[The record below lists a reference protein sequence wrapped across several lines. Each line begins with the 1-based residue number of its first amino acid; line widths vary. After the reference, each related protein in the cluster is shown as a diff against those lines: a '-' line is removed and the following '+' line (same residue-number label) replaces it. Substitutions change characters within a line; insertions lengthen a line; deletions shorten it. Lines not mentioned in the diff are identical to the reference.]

1 MMGDINLSM
10 LETEKLIAFFVG
22 EELEQRK
29 KAGEYKGSF
38 APVTHFFGYQGRA
51 AHPSFFDCCLGS
63 TLGFAA
69 GVALD
74 NGVNCSAIAVKD
86 LTKHPSEWRVGTVPV
101 LSMLRSHPK
110 VGYKRQQLV
119 VPSQEVELTD
129 LPYQVFKSQERHW
142 RTDDKYCNPGPI
154 QFHDVGFNGV
164 SMTLQ
169 AVDKAD
175 SNITAEIKG
184 LCNAI
189 HN

>member
-1 MMGDINLSM
+1 
-10 LETEKLIAFFVG
+10 
-22 EELEQRK
+22 
-29 KAGEYKGSF
+29 
-38 APVTHFFGYQGRA
+38 
-51 AHPSFFDCCLGS
+51 
-63 TLGFAA
+63 
-69 GVALD
+69 
-74 NGVNCSAIAVKD
+74 
-86 LTKHPSEWRVGTVPV
+86 
-101 LSMLRSHPK
+101 MLRSHPK